1 MKIDRNTTLM
11 ILRDGDRIL
20 FGLKKRGF
28 GKGKLVGV
36 GGKVDANETVEEAAI
51 RETEEE
57 IGVMLG
63 VYIKL
68 VPHNV
73 ENRLES

>member
-51 RETEEE
+51 RETEE
-57 IGVMLG
+57 
-63 VYIKL
+63 
-68 VPHNV
+68 
-73 ENRLES
+73 